1 MKSREIWKKQHKNL
15 YRFFSGK
22 SLRRFFFMCF
32 RMKTFQENE
41 QIFFFFLLFKELR
54 RHYIFMCET
63 KWKKNNPYSFLGFFS
78 GKHFRRIFYHLEK
91 MCWKSFQLFPCE
103 TELKKK
109 KSVSLFG
116 RKLMGE
122 FYYAELFLEKK
133 KKTHPDFFPHVNP
146 SEKQVFWRFFN
157 FMCVTEWTD
166 FFQENILVNRVKEWK
181 NISFFLQNFFWKKLS
196 LKMFFLYEI

>member
-1 MKSREIWKKQHKNL
+1 MWNQVKKKKKHFRIKLQNRKKILFNFFSWMKSREIWKKTTQKFL
-15 YRFFSGK
+15 
-22 SLRRFFFMCF
+22 
-32 RMKTFQENE
+32 
-41 QIFFFFLLFKELR
+41 QIFFWEKFKEIFFHVFPDENISGEWTDYFFFFLFKELR

-91 MCWKSFQLFPCE
+91 MCWKSFHIFPCE

-122 FYYAELFLEKK
+122 FYYAELFLEKEK
-133 KKTHPDFFPHVNP
+133 KNSPRFILPCKSKWKTG
-146 SEKQVFWRFFN
+146 
-157 FMCVTEWTD
+157 
-166 FFQENILVNRVKEWK
+166 
-181 NISFFLQNFFWKKLS
+181 FL
-196 LKMFFLYEI
+196 EIF